1 MGERLFTVTW
11 IAQRQLCH
19 QKPTQINDGLR
30 KQGSWR
36 SLHVLQAVKKFRVFS
51 GSLEGSKSCEQFLYI
66 VLGMEGLCAFGQ
78 FQGLSESL
86 RLFTSSLLCCLLTG
100 S

>member
-1 MGERLFTVTW
+1 MRGYLQEYG
-11 IAQRQLCH
+11 LC
-19 QKPTQINDGLR
+19 KGSSLTKSPPNINDDPR
-30 KQGSWR
+30 KQGSWS
-36 SLHVLQAVKKFRVFS
+36 SLHILQAVKKFRVSS
-51 GSLEGSKSCEQFLYI
+51 GSLDKSKSREQFLYI
-66 VLGMEGLCAFGQ
+66 VLGMEGLCAK